1 MRHLSDTLAD
11 TTLPADALA
20 EMERLNDEAA
30 PLHIWLR
37 TRANQPLQRPWHE
50 AADDPLP
57 EPPSPDEHPPRSG
70 APRVLPHVWK
80 WTEIEPYLH
89 RIAEIAPLAF
99 TERQQ
104 FLLTNPGL
112 RGALRVTNTIRVAV
126 SIYKPGDMAP
136 THLHTP
142 SASRTILSE
151 TGGYTLIEGE
161 RCIAGRGDL
170 ILTPAGTWHGHGN
183 DDREPVIWM
192 DVLDW
197 PLLEYLDVIWMRH
210 DAPHGE
216 VEASWTE
223 TDYSQKLYG
232 AGGIVPRFLPE
243 TRGSGQGGTP
253 MFHFKGAEVSQTL
266 ENLRDQTG
274 SPWDGILVELVN
286 PLNGRPVFPTLTYK
300 AQLLRPSEVTLP
312 VRHTASTVYTVIAG
326 RGYTEVNGKRLDWNH
341 NDIFVIPA
349 NMWRRHVNLDAQAD
363 AMLYSLTDEPLLQ
376 AIGQYR
382 VQGRTQAGETID
394 LTASPR

>member
-1 MRHLSDTLAD
+1 MVRRLSDTLAD

-50 AADDPLP
+50 AADESWPQ
-57 EPPSPDEHPPRSG
+57 PPNLTNLNGPMPSSSPS
-70 APRVLPHVWK
+70 RVLPHVWK

-89 RIAEIAPLAF
+89 RIAEIAPLEF

-112 RGALRVTNTIRVAV
+112 QGALRVTNTIRVAV

-161 RCIAGRGDL
+161 RCIAGHGDL

-210 DAPHGE
+210 DDLLAKTLRRGRHCAAFCARDAWQRP
-216 VEASWTE
+216 
-223 TDYSQKLYG
+223 
-232 AGGIVPRFLPE
+232 GGNAHVPL
-243 TRGSGQGGTP
+243 
-253 MFHFKGAEVSQTL
+253 
-266 ENLRDQTG
+266 
-274 SPWDGILVELVN
+274 
-286 PLNGRPVFPTLTYK
+286 
-300 AQLLRPSEVTLP
+300 
-312 VRHTASTVYTVIAG
+312 
-326 RGYTEVNGKRLDWNH
+326 
-341 NDIFVIPA
+341 
-349 NMWRRHVNLDAQAD
+349 
-363 AMLYSLTDEPLLQ
+363 
-376 AIGQYR
+376 
-382 VQGRTQAGETID
+382 
-394 LTASPR
+394 